1 MTFDI
6 PLLLRNLRLFWKF
19 RDYQPK
25 KITAKTVLKWLA
37 QFDSADRASALKLI
51 ASVNYL
57 NEAQVKRMLIKQND
71 TLLRHLSESG
81 IPPRN
86 VIYVSIDAAG
96 SSSAVILNLL
106 RDSCHLERRGCRLLD
121 SRDMLGISQA
131 SGEIENGA
139 IVYVDDFSASGS
151 QFARSRDYVAENL
164 IGTFAEFFLVACIC
178 EEAMYK
184 LAERRVEARA
194 GCIHSKAER
203 PLHDQGGSLEQ
214 AERERLRALCTEID
228 RRGGLGYA
236 ALATNVVLYRN
247 SPNTTPVVLRGNK
260 GQDRFVGVF
269 PRTDDLEVPALR

>member
-6 PLLLRNLRLFWKF
+6 PLLAKNLHLLWKF

-25 KITAKTVLKWLA
+25 KITFRTVLTWLA
-37 QFDSADRASALKLI
+37 QFDKGDRASALKLI

-57 NEAQVKRMLIKQND
+57 NEAEVKRTLIKQND
-71 TLLRHLSESG
+71 ALLRHLKEAG
-81 IPPRN
+81 IPPKN
-86 VIYVSIDAAG
+86 VIYVSIDTAG

-106 RDSCHLERRGCRLLD
+106 RDGCHLERRGCRLLD
-121 SRDMLGISQA
+121 SRDVLGITQA

-139 IVYVDDFSASGS
+139 IVYVDDFSGSGG

-203 PLHDQGGSLEQ
+203 PLHEQGDSLEQ
-214 AERERLRALCTEID
+214 SEKERLRAICNEID
-228 RRGGLGYA
+228 RRSGLGYSS
-236 ALATNVVLYRN
+236 LATHVVLYRN
-247 SPNTTPVVLRGNK
+247 CPNTAPVLLRGNK
-260 GQDRFVGVF
+260 GQDRFIGVF
-269 PRTDDLEVPALR
+269 PRTDDLEVPAL